1 MKSISN
7 QAHSDIIRLLE
18 VFVERLQAGN
28 DKQANERR
36 KAKKLIK
43 YLKRNEL

>member
-1 MKSISN
+1 MKTISN
-7 QAHSDIIRLLE
+7 QVNSDIIRLLE
-18 VFVERLQAGN
+18 VFVERLQVDN

-43 YLKRNEL
+43 YLKRL